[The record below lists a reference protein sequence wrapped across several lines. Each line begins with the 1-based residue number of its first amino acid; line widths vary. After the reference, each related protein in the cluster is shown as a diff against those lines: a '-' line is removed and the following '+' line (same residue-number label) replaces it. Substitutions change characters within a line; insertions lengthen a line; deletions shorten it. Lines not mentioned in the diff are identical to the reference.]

1 MVVLLSRQ
9 KVLLVHDE
17 LLRLPLFQPP
27 MSGHQLCDSKMKH
40 SGLEVR
46 TSPTSEISIAASFM
60 MQHRHHHMILQGK
73 TKSKWSFLKL
83 PTCLF

>member
-17 LLRLPLFQPP
+17 LLQLPLFQPP
-27 MSGHQLCDSKMKH
+27 MSGRQLWDSKMKH

-46 TSPTSEISIAASFM
+46 KSPTSEISIAASSM
-60 MQHRHHHMILQGK
+60 TELVRGHIMQQGK
-73 TKSKWSFLKL
+73 TKS
-83 PTCLF
+83 